1 MKGYHVSRSLS
12 QQSSGGGHTQCDPGP
27 GSVREYHR
35 HPSEH
40 YDRAGHP
47 FYPPGGPPEPLALEH
62 RSHTHSGGGTF
73 PRSHPNQ
80 HPPTQQLYDSCEDC
94 LSTVGGHGG
103 KMHRMPPNL
112 QDQFEKQPFH
122 PDGFHTL
129 QYQRSASGAEQRGES
144 PSRIRHLVHSVQKLF
159 AKSHSLEAPS
169 KREYNGTRGGGGP
182 RSGGEEGGRHN
193 NSGHQSRSAR
203 RSKSRERSKS
213 GDGRHESSS
222 RRHRSRTAGWWSSD
236 DNLDSD
242 SSFLVTGGNTGPG
255 GRSGGRGGYPTG
267 HESLDAAI
275 QELTMKKLPR
285 QGSVPPGPGPG
296 ECMAC
301 TTLALAGGEG
311 GGGGVA
317 GYHGGPG
324 QHSLK
329 RSTWSAMTVSQ
340 AREVYPSSVRGGG
353 GGGYDKALVP
363 MENKLKERT
372 FHYLQVPSDGVEW
385 GGPDGGGEIP
395 CRRMRSG
402 SYVKAMGDDDS
413 QDSDASPKASP
424 KTTIIAQRE
433 AFRRSVSMDHRSSA
447 TKYSCK
453 QCVDSTLSANSRTKP
468 KSHARSRSYTH
479 SLTSSQL
486 GDSLNRQFEAVCE
499 TMFGEIE
506 SQAVEALD
514 LPGCFRTRSHSYVR
528 AIQAG
533 CSQDDDCLSV
543 FSISGPQGSI
553 KGGAIFPYRKG
564 GPPPLPPRMSK
575 PIISVRAQSSTEST
589 QDAYFQNTGQPALGR
604 PRQHHSHSVDLGI
617 TDVVV
622 SGQTSRGSREGGYYT
637 GPGQGRSR
645 QHSNSAESLDGVLRG
660 GREMMPY
667 GGGGQGPI
675 RVKHSGSADSLLEGP
690 RGRERGERDMRR
702 AGGSLWKSASLPQNS
717 MVLSKMGGGGGRG
730 GGQEEGGGRGG
741 GGGGRGR
748 NWRPSIA
755 VQVDSPGT
763 LTDSDAESKALREV
777 HSIGVQ
783 VEEDKRRARFK
794 RSNSVTAGVQAD
806 LDPEGGYPG
815 LTIAVPTQDK
825 SLQFP
830 GHTIA
835 VPTQDKSP
843 QFGYSFQ
850 RHSSEPGSAD
860 QYAEYHRTVHTQGQW
875 TYREDYVQDGYATDP
890 HQIPPL
896 PPRAHSPLPL
906 AADRGGWTGTP
917 QPSLEGGPRSLP
929 DSGRASPCLRDGE
942 FFLRLLQMEV
952 ERMEGWCQ
960 NMEREGEENELP
972 EEVLELIRTA
982 VGSAQ
987 MLMSQK
993 VQQFFRLCQQS
1004 VDPSAYPQP
1013 TSQDLSGLWDLLQLN
1028 MEDVK
1033 GKFQHL
1039 QRLKDSGWRLPP
1051 DKKDDKKLPPPLPKK
1066 PAGGVSGSLRA
1077 DSVSDLSVERGVGG
1091 GGGVLV
1097 MARSGG
1103 VGRAVPVREK
1113 SLDLGDRQRTEARR
1127 RLLQTKRSSSFRQ
1140 NSATESADSIE
1151 IYIPEAQTRL

>member
-1 MKGYHVSRSLS
+1 MKGYQVSRSLS
-12 QQSSGGGHTQCDPGP
+12 QYSSVGEGGHTPCDCDPDP
-27 GSVREYHR
+27 RSVRDY
-35 HPSEH
+35 EH
-40 YDRAGHP
+40 YDGAGHP
-47 FYPPGGPPEPLALEH
+47 YYPPGGPPEH
-62 RSHTHSGGGTF
+62 RFLSSHSGGGTF
-73 PRSHPNQ
+73 PRSHPSH
-80 HPPTQQLYDSCEDC
+80 HPAPHQYDSCEEC
-94 LSTVGGHGG
+94 LSTVGGHVA
-103 KMHRMPPNL
+103 KMHSL
-112 QDQFEKQPFH
+112 DQFERQLP

-129 QYQRSASGAEQRGES
+129 QYQKSASGAEQRGES
-144 PSRIRHLVHSVQKLF
+144 PSRIRHLVHSVQRLF

-169 KREYNGTRGGGGP
+169 KREYNGTRGGGDYRERGGGGEP
-182 RSGGEEGGRHN
+182 RSGGEEGVGHHY
-193 NSGHQSRSAR
+193 SGHQSRSVK

-213 GDGRHESSS
+213 GDGRHESSG
-222 RRHRSRTAGWWSSD
+222 RRHRNRTAGWWSSD

-242 SSFLVTGGNTGPG
+242 SSFLVTGGNAGPG
-255 GRSGGRGGYPTG
+255 GRGGGRGG

-275 QELTMKKLPR
+275 QELTMKKLPK

-353 GGGYDKALVP
+353 GGGGGGGYDKALVP
-363 MENKLKERT
+363 LENKLKERT
-372 FHYLQVPSDGVEW
+372 SHYLQVPSDGVEW
-385 GGPDGGGEIP
+385 AGLGGYPGGGGPDGGGEIP

-413 QDSDASPKASP
+413 QDSDASPKTSP

-433 AFRRSVSMDHRSSA
+433 AFRRSVSMDHR
-447 TKYSCK
+447 YSCK
-453 QCVDSTLSANSRTKP
+453 QCVDATLPYAHNVSTP
-468 KSHARSRSYTH
+468 KSHARSRSYTR

-543 FSISGPQGSI
+543 FSMSGPSI
-553 KGGAIFPYRKG
+553 KGGVVIPYRKA

-575 PIISVRAQSSTEST
+575 PTISVRAQSSTEST

-604 PRQHHSHSVDLGI
+604 PRQHQSSSVDLGI
-617 TDVVV
+617 TDVAV

-645 QHSNSAESLDGVLRG
+645 QHSNSAESLDGGPRW
-660 GREMMPY
+660 GRELVLY
-667 GGGGQGPI
+667 GGGGQGPP

-690 RGRERGERDMRR
+690 RGKERGERDVGR
-702 AGGSLWKSASLPQNS
+702 AGASLGKSASLPQNS
-717 MVLSKMGGGGGRG
+717 MMLSKMGGGGGGRG
-730 GGQEEGGGRGG
+730 GGQEENKTER
-741 GGGGRGR
+741 RGR

-755 VQVDSPGT
+755 VQVDSSET
-763 LTDSDAESKALREV
+763 LSDSDLDGKALREV

-794 RSNSVTAGVQAD
+794 RSNSVTASVQAD

-815 LTIAVPTQDK
+815 LTFAVPTQDK
-825 SLQFP
+825 SLQF
-830 GHTIA
+830 GC
-835 VPTQDKSP
+835 
-843 QFGYSFQ
+843 SFQ
-850 RHSSEPGSAD
+850 RHSSEPESAD

-875 TYREDYVQDGYATDP
+875 AYREDYVQDGYATDN

-906 AADRGGWTGTP
+906 AADRGGWIGTP
-917 QPSLEGGPRSLP
+917 QPSLEGGLRSLP
-929 DSGRASPCLRDGE
+929 DSGRASPCPRDGE
-942 FFLRLLQMEV
+942 FFLRLLQTEV

-960 NMEREGEENELP
+960 NMEREAEENELP
-972 EEVLELIRTA
+972 EEVLELIRNA

-987 MLMSQK
+987 MLMTQK

-1028 MEDVK
+1028 VEDVK

-1097 MARSGG
+1097 MPRSGG

>member
-1 MKGYHVSRSLS
+1 MKGYQVSRSLS
-12 QQSSGGGHTQCDPGP
+12 QYSSVGEGGHTPCDCDPDP
-27 GSVREYHR
+27 RSVRDY
-35 HPSEH
+35 EH
-40 YDRAGHP
+40 YDGAGHP
-47 FYPPGGPPEPLALEH
+47 YYPPGGPPSIVSSPPTLE
-62 RSHTHSGGGTF
+62 GDV
-73 PRSHPNQ
+73 PRSHPSH
-80 HPPTQQLYDSCEDC
+80 HPAPHQYDSCEEC
-94 LSTVGGHGG
+94 LSTVGGHVA
-103 KMHRMPPNL
+103 KMHSL
-112 QDQFEKQPFH
+112 DQFERQLP

-129 QYQRSASGAEQRGES
+129 QYQKSASGAEQRGES
-144 PSRIRHLVHSVQKLF
+144 PSRIRHLVHSVQRLF

-169 KREYNGTRGGGGP
+169 KREYNGTRGGGDYRERGGGGEQ
-182 RSGGEEGGRHN
+182 RSGGEEGVGHHY
-193 NSGHQSRSAR
+193 SGHQSRSVK

-213 GDGRHESSS
+213 GDGRNESSG
-222 RRHRSRTAGWWSSD
+222 RRHRNRTAGWWSSD

-242 SSFLVTGGNTGPG
+242 SSFLVTAGNAGPG
-255 GRSGGRGGYPTG
+255 GRGG

-285 QGSVPPGPGPG
+285 QGSGPPGPGPG

-363 MENKLKERT
+363 LENKLKERT
-372 FHYLQVPSDGVEW
+372 SHYLQVPSDGVEW
-385 GGPDGGGEIP
+385 AGLGGYPGGGGPDGGGEIP

-413 QDSDASPKASP
+413 QDSDASPKSSP

-447 TKYSCK
+447 NKYSCK
-453 QCVDSTLSANSRTKP
+453 QCVDATLPYAHNISTP
-468 KSHARSRSYTH
+468 KSHARSRSYTR

-543 FSISGPQGSI
+543 FSMSGPSI
-553 KGGAIFPYRKG
+553 KGGLVVFIPYRKA

-575 PIISVRAQSSTEST
+575 PTISVRAQSSTEST
-589 QDAYFQNTGQPALGR
+589 QDAYFQNTGKPALGR
-604 PRQHHSHSVDLGI
+604 PRQHQNASDCTDHSGRRTQRS
-617 TDVVV
+617 
-622 SGQTSRGSREGGYYT
+622 GGYYT
-637 GPGQGRSR
+637 GPGQVRSR
-645 QHSNSAESLDGVLRG
+645 QHSNSAESLDGCPRW
-660 GREMMPY
+660 GRELVLY

-690 RGRERGERDMRR
+690 RGKERGERDVGR
-702 AGGSLWKSASLPQNS
+702 AGASLGKSASLPQNS
-717 MVLSKMGGGGGRG
+717 MALSKMGGGGGGGRG
-730 GGQEEGGGRGG
+730 GGQEENKTER
-741 GGGGRGR
+741 RGR

-755 VQVDSPGT
+755 VQVDSSET
-763 LTDSDAESKALREV
+763 LSDSDPDGKALREV

-794 RSNSVTAGVQAD
+794 RSNSVTASVQAD

-825 SLQFP
+825 S
-830 GHTIA
+830 
-835 VPTQDKSP
+835 P
-843 QFGYSFQ
+843 QFGCSFQ
-850 RHSSEPGSAD
+850 RHSSEPESAD

-875 TYREDYVQDGYATDP
+875 AYREDYVQDGYATDP

-906 AADRGGWTGTP
+906 AADRGGWIGTP
-917 QPSLEGGPRSLP
+917 QPSLEGGLRSLP
-929 DSGRASPCLRDGE
+929 DSGRASPCPRDGE
-942 FFLRLLQMEV
+942 FFLRLLQTEV

-960 NMEREGEENELP
+960 NMEREAEENELP
-972 EEVLELIRTA
+972 EEVLELIRNT

-987 MLMSQK
+987 MLMTQK

-1004 VDPSAYPQP
+1004 V
-1013 TSQDLSGLWDLLQLN
+1013 
-1028 MEDVK
+1028 
-1033 GKFQHL
+1033 
-1039 QRLKDSGWRLPP
+1039 
-1051 DKKDDKKLPPPLPKK
+1051 
-1066 PAGGVSGSLRA
+1066 
-1077 DSVSDLSVERGVGG
+1077 
-1091 GGGVLV
+1091 
-1097 MARSGG
+1097 
-1103 VGRAVPVREK
+1103 
-1113 SLDLGDRQRTEARR
+1113 
-1127 RLLQTKRSSSFRQ
+1127 
-1140 NSATESADSIE
+1140 
-1151 IYIPEAQTRL
+1151 

>member
-1 MKGYHVSRSLS
+1 MKGFQVSRSLS
-12 QQSSGGGHTQCDPGP
+12 QYSSVGEGGHTPCDCDPDP
-27 GSVREYHR
+27 RSVRDY
-35 HPSEH
+35 EH
-40 YDRAGHP
+40 YDGAGHP
-47 FYPPGGPPEPLALEH
+47 YYPPGAITPAPH
-62 RSHTHSGGGTF
+62 
-73 PRSHPNQ
+73 Q
-80 HPPTQQLYDSCEDC
+80 YDSCEEC
-94 LSTVGGHGG
+94 LSTVGGHVA
-103 KMHRMPPNL
+103 KMHSL
-112 QDQFEKQPFH
+112 DQFERQLP

-129 QYQRSASGAEQRGES
+129 QYQKSASGAEQRGES
-144 PSRIRHLVHSVQKLF
+144 PSRIRHLVHSVQRLF
-159 AKSHSLEAPS
+159 AK
-169 KREYNGTRGGGGP
+169 EYNGTRGGGEQ
-182 RSGGEEGGRHN
+182 RSGGEEGVGHHY
-193 NSGHQSRSAR
+193 SGHQSRSVK

-213 GDGRHESSS
+213 GDGRHESSG
-222 RRHRSRTAGWWSSD
+222 RRHRNRTAGWWSSD

-242 SSFLVTGGNTGPG
+242 SSFLVTAGNAGPG
-255 GRSGGRGGYPTG
+255 GRGGGAWTGGVHGLYHSGPGRRGGW
-267 HESLDAAI
+267 
-275 QELTMKKLPR
+275 R
-285 QGSVPPGPGPG
+285 R
-296 ECMAC
+296 
-301 TTLALAGGEG
+301 
-311 GGGGVA
+311 GVA

-353 GGGYDKALVP
+353 GGYDKALVP
-363 MENKLKERT
+363 LENKLKERT

-385 GGPDGGGEIP
+385 AGLGGYPGGGGPDGGGEIP

-413 QDSDASPKASP
+413 QDSDASPKSSP

-433 AFRRSVSMDHRSSA
+433 AFRRSVSMDHRSSVNN
-447 TKYSCK
+447 T
-453 QCVDSTLSANSRTKP
+453 P
-468 KSHARSRSYTH
+468 KSHARSRSYTR

-543 FSISGPQGSI
+543 FSMTGPSI
-553 KGGAIFPYRKG
+553 KGGVGECVCVWYWVYTWYQNP
-564 GPPPLPPRMSK
+564 
-575 PIISVRAQSSTEST
+575 SV
-589 QDAYFQNTGQPALGR
+589 
-604 PRQHHSHSVDLGI
+604 I
-617 TDVVV
+617 C
-622 SGQTSRGSREGGYYT
+622 
-637 GPGQGRSR
+637 
-645 QHSNSAESLDGVLRG
+645 
-660 GREMMPY
+660 
-667 GGGGQGPI
+667 
-675 RVKHSGSADSLLEGP
+675 
-690 RGRERGERDMRR
+690 
-702 AGGSLWKSASLPQNS
+702 
-717 MVLSKMGGGGGRG
+717 
-730 GGQEEGGGRGG
+730 
-741 GGGGRGR
+741 
-748 NWRPSIA
+748 
-755 VQVDSPGT
+755 VDSSET
-763 LTDSDAESKALREV
+763 LSDSEPDGKALREV

-794 RSNSVTAGVQAD
+794 RSNSVTASVQAD

-815 LTIAVPTQDK
+815 LTFAVPTQDK
-825 SLQFP
+825 SLQY
-830 GHTIA
+830 GC
-835 VPTQDKSP
+835 
-843 QFGYSFQ
+843 SFQ
-850 RHSSEPGSAD
+850 KHSSEPESAD

-875 TYREDYVQDGYATDP
+875 AYREDYVQDGYATDP

-906 AADRGGWTGTP
+906 AADRGGWIGTP
-917 QPSLEGGPRSLP
+917 QPSLEGGLRSLP

-942 FFLRLLQMEV
+942 FFLRLLQTEV

-960 NMEREGEENELP
+960 NMEREAEENELP
-972 EEVLELIRTA
+972 EEVLELIRNA

-987 MLMSQK
+987 MLMTQK

-1028 MEDVK
+1028 VEDVK
-1033 GKFQHL
+1033 SKFQHL

-1051 DKKDDKKLPPPLPKK
+1051 DKKKLPPPLPKN
-1066 PAGGVSGSLRA
+1066 
-1077 DSVSDLSVERGVGG
+1077 
-1091 GGGVLV
+1091 
-1097 MARSGG
+1097 GG
-1103 VGRAVPVREK
+1103 VGRAMPVREK